1 MSRGELDR
9 AFHPRCVAVVGD
21 KMGNGYV
28 WLRSMSTFRGKVYS
42 VQIDPQELPGIERLG
57 IENYSS
63 ILEIPEPVDY
73 VVVAVPRSAVP
84 TIVGDC
90 ITKGVGGAAIFTSG
104 FSETNTEEGRQLEDL
119 LVEMAKETSFNII
132 GPNCMGIFNPK
143 IGVRHDV
150 NQYHGE
156 AGPVGFISQSGTHAI
171 FFSLLGASNGI
182 RISKSVSYGNGA
194 VLDSTDYLEYLAQ
207 DRETEIIGM
216 YIEGVKDGARF
227 LQCLSETTR
236 KKPVL
241 VWKGG
246 KGDEGYR
253 AISCHTGSMASSP
266 TVWRSIIRQ
275 CGAIEVDNLNQ
286 MIDCVKALL
295 YLKAPLGPSVAL
307 VAQSGGQ
314 SVVIADAF
322 AQAGLV
328 APMLS
333 HSSYKSFASFF
344 NIIGGNYLNPLD
356 ISWHAPSIDDS
367 IKILNI
373 LSTDDNV
380 DSLVLE
386 LSLPFL
392 SQIWEYFPSY
402 VDTLI
407 DALGEFKDR
416 CPKSVMVVVS
426 SGQLEAEALEIRNR
440 LIDKG
445 VPSFPDFERAA
456 GALKRVTEY
465 YKSQRDG
472 D

>member
-1 MSRGELDR
+1 MNKGELDR
-9 AFHPRCVAVVGD
+9 AFNPRYVAVVGD

-63 ILEIPEPVDY
+63 LLEIPESVDY

-84 TIVGDC
+84 RIVSDC
-90 ITKGVGGAAIFTSG
+90 IRKGVGGATIFTSG
-104 FSETNTEEGRQLEDL
+104 FAETNTKEGKDLEDVL
-119 LVEMAKETSFNII
+119 AKMAKEADFNII

-143 IGVRHDV
+143 IGIRHDV

-171 FFSLLGASNGI
+171 FFSLVGARNGI
-182 RISKSVSYGNGA
+182 RISKSVSYGNGV

-207 DRETEIIGM
+207 DQETEIIGM
-216 YIEGVKDGARF
+216 YIEGVKEGTRF
-227 LQCLSETTR
+227 LHCLSETTR

-246 KGDEGYR
+246 KAEEGYR
-253 AISCHTGSMASSP
+253 AISYHTGSMASSP
-266 TVWRSIIRQ
+266 TIWRSMIRQ
-275 CGAIEVDNLNQ
+275 CGAIEVDNLDQ
-286 MIDCVKALL
+286 MIDCVKAFL
-295 YLKAPLGPSVAL
+295 YLKAPLGSSVGL

-322 AQAGLV
+322 AQAGLT

-333 HSSYKSFASFF
+333 HSAYREFASFF

-367 IKILNI
+367 IRILNI
-373 LSTDDNV
+373 LSTDENV

-392 SQIWEYFPSY
+392 SQIWDYYPSY
-402 VDTLI
+402 VDTLVE
-407 DALGEFKDR
+407 ALGDFKDR
-416 CPKSVMVVVS
+416 CPKSFMIVIS
-426 SGQLEAEALEIRNR
+426 SGQLEVEALEIRKK

-445 VPSFPDFERAA
+445 VPSFPNFERAA
-456 GALKRVTEY
+456 KALRRVTEY
-465 YKSQRDG
+465 YRSCRDG